1 MLFRILTAN
10 NIRTENRGTSNCRLK
25 LKTGLNSN
33 HVPHFRVD
41 PQIFFSVLLFVVVLM
56 CFCTYEAATI
66 LKQSKTRRNLNL
78 SSRRSRFRLRR
89 PLSVTSVQDMTI
101 SRGMR
106 KIDPLC

>member
-41 PQIFFSVLLFVVVLM
+41 PQIFFFSTVV
-56 CFCTYEAATI
+56 C
-66 LKQSKTRRNLNL
+66 
-78 SSRRSRFRLRR
+78 SSFDVFLY
-89 PLSVTSVQDMTI
+89 V
-101 SRGMR
+101 
-106 KIDPLC
+106 